1 MNLKQGGQS
10 PLTQLKKNNLQG
22 YPQRMRLQRRLYEH
36 VWSVFLL
43 SGFLVSQIWLIS
55 EINPS

>member
-43 SGFLVSQIWLIS
+43 SGVPCKSNLAYF
-55 EINPS
+55 